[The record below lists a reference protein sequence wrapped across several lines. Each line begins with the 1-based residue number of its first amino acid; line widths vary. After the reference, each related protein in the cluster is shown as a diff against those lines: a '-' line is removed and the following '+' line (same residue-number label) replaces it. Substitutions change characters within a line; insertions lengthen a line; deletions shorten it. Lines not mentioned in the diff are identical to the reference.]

1 MSRSAVAITLL
12 LLSVSTQAQIKIIV
26 NHNTGADST
35 SAFVFKNVASPV
47 KDDVAS
53 TAKRTLVDGALDG
66 NGAGLAALVD
76 GVLPGEE
83 DEPAKN
89 LFFAAGTGGGRIRM
103 DFGRLLEIA
112 QVNSYSWHANARG
125 PQVYAI
131 WASDASDAK
140 FNAAPK
146 AKIDPRSCGWKLI
159 TVIDTRPERME
170 DDGGQY
176 GVSVSDTT
184 GVLGKYRYLL
194 FDLFV
199 VETADEYGNTFYSEI
214 DVVEKK

>member
-1 MSRSAVAITLL
+1 MFAILL
-12 LLSVSTQAQIKIIV
+12 LLLAGSAHAQIKITV
-26 NHNTGADST
+26 DHNTGRAADSSFSFKRVPAPARDDAAA
-35 SAFVFKNVASPV
+35 SAKL
-47 KDDVAS
+47 
-53 TAKRTLVDGALDG
+53 TLVDGALDG
-66 NGAGLAALVD
+66 NGAGLGALVD
-76 GVLPGEE
+76 GVLPSEE

-103 DFGRLLEIA
+103 DFGRTLEIA

-131 WASDASDAK
+131 WASDAVDPK
-140 FNAAPK
+140 FDAAPK

-159 TVIDTRPERME
+159 TVVDTRPERLE

-176 GVSVSDTT
+176 GVTVSEAT
-184 GVLGKYRYLL
+184 GLLGKYRYLL

-199 VETADEYGNTFYSEI
+199 VETKDEYGNTFYSEI